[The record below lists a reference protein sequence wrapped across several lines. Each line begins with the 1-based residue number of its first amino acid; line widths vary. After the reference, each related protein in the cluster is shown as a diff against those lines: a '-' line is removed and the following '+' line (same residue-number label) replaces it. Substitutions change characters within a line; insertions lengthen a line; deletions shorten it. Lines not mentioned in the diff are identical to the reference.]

1 MALAIGKGGELN
13 VVLRVKDDG
22 SVTVEKFA
30 RTAEQSFSRGANAA
44 KAMSAAY
51 DYASGNL
58 SALTRNIFSLK
69 SAIAGLGVGA
79 VGREFI
85 EAASTAEQYRVRLNV
100 LLGSV
105 SEGNKLFAEMSKY
118 AARTPFEYE
127 EIMGAATALSGVLK
141 GGVDEIKQWMPLIGD
156 LAAAA
161 GLGIQETTG
170 QVSRMLAAGAN
181 SADLFRERGILAML
195 GFQAGVQVSAEETKE
210 RLMAA
215 WTDTNSRFRGATEEL
230 SRTWEG
236 TMSML
241 SDKWFM
247 FRNQVMDAGVFDY
260 IKAVAR
266 VVDADLG
273 GALEGNEEAAKRWA
287 DTIIRSIETMTIGV
301 AKFVDVM
308 DEPVRM
314 IGEVTSS
321 AWDQYQKL
329 PSWAQDIGILGAL
342 MLGPKGRLA
351 LIGTLAALD
360 QLDVAKFEGVVTADQ
375 FVKGTPEELR
385 AKLDQVN
392 ANLQVWREK
401 EARSWYDWQ
410 NALPDPT
417 AVMPSQEDLERM
429 KVQLLAALQVAGQG
443 AEKLPELPNLTDQL
457 LGEGGDKKD
466 GGSAVE
472 RVTAFFERVRVEMEN
487 ARAAQAAALA
497 NDEGGF
503 TGSSGIIVGDTDKEL
518 EKLRT
523 ALADKLYALDES
535 FLAERDLLANDY
547 LEKLFLLEE
556 SLDADV
562 QSHEAYYERRA
573 ALDAW
578 YSGQKA
584 KLDDKDLK
592 RTQAVENSVRSI
604 RQATFNHGLELLN
617 ALAVHSKAA
626 ALIALALQK
635 GLAIAETIVNTKVAQ
650 MRALAELG
658 PIAGPPMAATI
669 GAWGAASVA
678 LIAATGLVQAA
689 GIIGGGGPTA
699 SPVYSADPGTSNPTT
714 NTPGSGATQP
724 VVATE
729 PRIVNIVID
738 SDRMVTT
745 SWVRDHLI
753 PEINDA
759 VGDGVVLRVST

>member
-30 RTAEQSFSRGANAA
+30 RTAEQSLGKGTNAA

-51 DYASGNL
+51 QHATGNI
-58 SALTRNIFSLK
+58 SNLTRSIFSLK
-69 SAIAGLGVGA
+69 GAMAGLGVGA
-79 VGREFI
+79 LAKQFLD
-85 EAASTAEQYRVRLNV
+85 AASGAEQYRVRLNV

-105 SEGNKLFAEMSKY
+105 AEGNRLFAEMSKY
-118 AARTPFEYE
+118 AAQTPFEYE

-141 GGVDEIKQWMPLIGD
+141 GGVDEINQWMPLIGD

-170 QVSRMLAAGAN
+170 QVQRMLSAGAN
-181 SADLFRERGILAML
+181 SADMFRERGVLAML
-195 GFQAGVQVSAEETKE
+195 GFQAGVQISAEETKQ
-210 RLMAA
+210 RLLAA
-215 WTDTNSRFRGATEEL
+215 WTDTNSRFRGATAQL
-230 SRTWEG
+230 ATTWDG

-247 FRNQVMDAGVFDY
+247 FRNQIMDAGLFEY
-260 IKAVAR
+260 LKAAGR
-266 VVDADLG
+266 VIDADLG
-273 GALEGNEEAAKRWA
+273 GALANNEEAAKRWA
-287 DTIIRSIETMTIGV
+287 DTIIGSIESMTIGV

-308 DEPVRM
+308 DGPVRM
-314 IGEVTSS
+314 IGRVGAD
-321 AWDQYQKL
+321 AWDQYQRL

-360 QLDVAKFEGVVTADQ
+360 QLDLSKFEGVITADQ
-375 FVKGTPEELR
+375 MMSGTQDELR
-385 AKLDQVN
+385 TRLADVN
-392 ANLQVWREK
+392 AQLEIWRER
-401 EARSWYDWQ
+401 ESRAWWDWR
-410 NALPDPT
+410 NALPDAT
-417 AVMPSQEDLERM
+417 ATMPSEEDLETL
-429 KVQLLAALQVAGQG
+429 KVQLLAALQAAGDG
-443 AEKLPELPNLTDQL
+443 AKNLPEVPNLTEQL
-457 LGEGGDKKD
+457 LGGDD
-466 GGSAVE
+466 ESGGSAVE
-472 RVTAFFERVRVEMEN
+472 RVQAFFERVRQEMES
-487 ARAAQAAALA
+487 ARAAAAAAAENGL
-497 NDEGGF
+497 EGG
-503 TGSSGIIVGDTDKEL
+503 GSLTSGMIVGDTEKDL

-523 ALADKLYALDES
+523 ALAEKLYVLDES
-535 FLAERDLLANDY
+535 YLNERDLLANDY
-547 LEKLFLLEE
+547 LEKQFLLEE
-556 SLDADV
+556 ALEADA
-562 QSHEAYYERRA
+562 QSHEKYYERRA
-573 ALDAW
+573 ALDVW
-578 YSGQKA
+578 YSDQKA

-592 RTQAVENSVRSI
+592 RTQAVENSVRAI
-604 RQATFNHGLELLN
+604 RQTTFNHGLELLN

-658 PIAGPPMAATI
+658 PIAGPPMAAAI

-689 GIIGGGGPTA
+689 GIIGGDAPTA

-714 NTPGSGATQP
+714 EPVTSVEQEAAT
-724 VVATE
+724 AA

-738 SDRMVTT
+738 SDRMITT
-745 SWVRDHLI
+745 NWVRDELI
-753 PEINDA
+753 PEINNA
-759 VGDGVVLRVST
+759 VGDGVVLRVSA